1 MGSAASANT
10 ERQSSHDG
18 HVEGAAQ
25 KAEGEFDARAKLL
38 ASKYHDLCLR
48 SGGDVSGEGRA
59 ASATLVKNEVVTST
73 GLSSGS
79 SLSPLPRA
87 EHRRLLSNQLRPD
100 GAIEHTKNDRVTP
113 TVAISR
119 AARR

>member
-18 HVEGAAQ
+18 RVEGAAQ
-25 KAEGEFDARAKLL
+25 KAEEFDARAKLL

-100 GAIEHTKNDRVTP
+100 DTIEHTKNDGVTP
-113 TVAISR
+113 TVATSR